1 MLGLS
6 TVQSA
11 MATWARICS
20 SLVQKRSSMSWMSFS
35 SKLRSNSLTVAR
47 RSARLPPRQLG
58 LRKRKAKS
66 RHSSTVRLSNR
77 PWWHVAVDEELRFV
91 VDLLVVPPCQR
102 FQQRR
107 LARLPRPENG
117 VQRAVVELAA
127 HLAQQRLAA
136 THPLPVHRFQ
146 VDEGDAQVGDELLVG
161 DHLQV
166 LTTSGNSENGHKH
179 FSGRQAAGDVVLLTQ
194 SLKPLLAE
202 AAAAAA
208 VSLLKFIG
216 VSAEP
221 GREGSDDAG

>member
-1 MLGLS
+1 MQRLINEDHVGLVDGAERHGHLGANLLLIGAEAQLN
-6 TVQSA
+6 VLDVLQLKVA
-11 MATWARICS
+11 QQLLDGGAT
-20 SLVQKRSSMSWMSFS
+20 
-35 SKLRSNSLTVAR
+35 LRPVAP
-47 RSARLPPRQLG
+47 APAG
-58 LRKRKAKS
+58 VAKAKGKVEALVH
-66 RHSSTVRLSNR
+66 RQTEQYVGVGVLVEVDR
-77 PWWHVAVDEELRFV
+77 PWRHVAVDEELRFV

-166 LTTSGNSENGHKH
+166 L
-179 FSGRQAAGDVVLLTQ
+179 V
-194 SLKPLLAE
+194 
-202 AAAAAA
+202 
-208 VSLLKFIG
+208 G
-216 VSAEP
+216 VDHP
-221 GREGSDDAG
+221 GRRVPRQIRWIDSHLLLLVFLDVD